1 MNVVDR
7 VKNILLNPK
16 SEWETIKGESASIQQ
31 IYTRYLVIVAALPA
45 VGQLLGMARFG
56 FGNSLRLAVTSY
68 LVSLASV
75 YVSALIVD
83 NLANSFNSAKDMNQ
97 SFKLVAYAL
106 TPSYVAAVLA
116 FLPGLGLLI
125 GLAGAAYSVYIF
137 YLGLP
142 VLMRTPQ
149 DKVVPY
155 MLAAFIVSIVVYF
168 FLYAILGFIF
178 GVSLLGG

>member
-7 VKNILLNPK
+7 AKNILLTPK
-16 SEWETIKGESASIQQ
+16 SEWETIKGESAGIQQ
-31 IYTRYLVIVAALPA
+31 IYTQYLVIVAAFPA
-45 VGQLLGMARFG
+45 VGQLLGMARLG
-56 FGNSLRLAVTSY
+56 FGNSLRLTVTSY

-83 NLANSFNSAKDMNQ
+83 NLANSFSSTKDMKQ
-97 SFKLVAYAL
+97 AFKLVAYAL

-116 FLPGLGLLI
+116 FLPGLGWLV
-125 GLAGAAYSVYIF
+125 GLAGAAYSVYLF

-149 DKVVPY
+149 DKVIPY

-168 FLYAILGFIF
+168 FLFAILGFIF
-178 GVSLLGG
+178 GVSLLGR

>member
-7 VKNILLNPK
+7 VKNILLTPK
-16 SEWETIKGESASIQQ
+16 SEWEAIKSEAAGIQQ
-31 IYTRYLVIVAALPA
+31 IYTTYLVIVAALPA
-45 VGQLLGMARFG
+45 VGQLLGMARLG
-56 FGNSLRLAVTSY
+56 FGYSLRLAVTSY

-83 NLANSFNSAKDMNQ
+83 NLANNFSSTKDMNQ
-97 SFKLVAYAL
+97 AFKLVAYAL

-125 GLAGAAYSVYIF
+125 GLAGAAYSVYLF

-149 DKVVPY
+149 DKVIPY

-178 GVSLLGG
+178 GVSLLGR